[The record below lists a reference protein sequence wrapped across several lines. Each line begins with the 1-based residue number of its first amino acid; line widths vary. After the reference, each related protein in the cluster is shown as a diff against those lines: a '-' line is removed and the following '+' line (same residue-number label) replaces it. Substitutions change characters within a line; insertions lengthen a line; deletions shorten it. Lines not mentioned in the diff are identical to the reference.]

1 MLYRV
6 LVLCFAGLMLTACG
20 GGDTQPTNQPS
31 ATQSTSSEQPANT
44 APSTTELTQSI
55 TSATGVN
62 YQLPEGWVVN
72 DNESVS
78 NFASDEDAV
87 LDFGNSEKR
96 NGRWLVI
103 GSFGIDTPDDISG
116 LAGITTLA
124 DAIPVLDNYSTL
136 AYNPVVGP
144 ETITLA
150 NGTQAYFVIN
160 ADGDIWNVRY
170 HMMGAE
176 GVVINLYLS
185 GSESSITAVRDLLT
199 AIANSA
205 SYTQP

>member
-1 MLYRV
+1 
-6 LVLCFAGLMLTACG
+6 MLTACG
-20 GGDTQPTNQPS
+20 GGNEQATNQPS
-31 ATQSTSSEQPANT
+31 ATQANNAEQSANT
-44 APSTTELTQSI
+44 APTGTELAQSI

-62 YQLPEGWVVN
+62 YQLPAGWVVD

-87 LDFGNSEKR
+87 LDFLGQQER
-96 NGRWLVI
+96 NARWLII
-103 GSFGIDTPDDISG
+103 GSFGTTDTNELDG
-116 LAGITTLA
+116 LVGVSTLA

-150 NGTQAYFVIN
+150 NGAEAYFVIN
-160 ADGDIWNVRY
+160 TDDDIWNVRY
-170 HMMGAE
+170 HILGAE
-176 GVVINLYLS
+176 GVIINLYFS
-185 GSESSITAVRDLLT
+185 GSESSINAVRDLMT

>member
-6 LVLCFAGLMLTACG
+6 LVLCFAGLILTACG

-31 ATQSTSSEQPANT
+31 ATQSPSSEQPANT
-44 APSTTELTQSI
+44 APNNTELTQSI
-55 TSATGVN
+55 TSATGVR
-62 YQLPEGWVVN
+62 YQLPEGWVVD

-87 LDFGNSEKR
+87 LDFLNQADR
-96 NGRWLVI
+96 NARWLVI
-103 GSFGIDTPDDISG
+103 GSFGIHTPDDIGG
-116 LAGITTLA
+116 LEGITTLA

-160 ADGDIWNVRY
+160 ADDDIWNVRY
-170 HMMGAE
+170 HMMGAD
-176 GVVINLYLS
+176 GVVINLYFS

-205 SYTQP
+205 SYSQP